1 MARLARDHDDLP
13 AVMAFMRHEIREHV
27 ADIEGQVAPDV
38 SFRRWDLPARG
49 KTQLEQ
55 CFHSL
60 AAPFQRRH
68 ELPPCDATMIDARR
82 GRDAV
87 FAAERF
93 EPPAAGVVEV
103 GGDRAD
109 RAVRS
114 RHRDVP

>member
-1 MARLARDHDDLP
+1 
-13 AVMAFMRHEIREHV
+13 MAFMRHEIREHV

-38 SFRRWDLPARG
+38 YFRRWDLPARG

-68 ELPPCDATMIDARR
+68 ELPPCDATMIDSRR

-87 FAAERF
+87 FAAVRF
-93 EPPAAGVVEV
+93 EPAAAGVGEV

-114 RHRDVP
+114 RYSD